1 MRRFHVTTFGCQMNV
16 HDSERI
22 KGMLEAAGMGEA
34 TSGEEAD
41 VLVFNTCTIREKADD
56 RLVQH
61 LHNAKN
67 RKATEPGLQII
78 VAGCWAESTRE
89 AIFRD
94 FPWVDAAVGP
104 GRIGALQQVL
114 TASPGAERGAFGS
127 FDDFA
132 ADLPKRRERSF
143 QAWLQ
148 LSMGCNS
155 VCSYCIVPSVRG
167 RERSRHPREVLAEAR
182 SLAADGVSEVMLLG
196 QNVNSYGRDLPPDE
210 RCTFAEML
218 RAVDAIDGISRIRF
232 MSPHPKDMRGD
243 VIAAMA
249 ESPAVCNQLHLPL
262 QSGSSRV
269 LKRMRRTYDS
279 ERFLDLVVRLREA
292 MPDISLTTDVIV
304 GFPGET
310 EEDFQETLRVYD
322 EASFDHAFTTPLV
335 ATPRSS
341 ARCRRSSRRGPAAP
355 IRWSS
360 AARPAATRPPS
371 SRPQRPLARR
381 CRSASRRR
389 RRRRCAAASR
399 AQFRSDHDHAR
410 RRDLRP
416 HGLRQVRSRDR
427 SGAPDRRRG
436 RLRRLHADL
445 PGSGAHHQPAH
456 GHGTAGRAASSARP
470 RRSARAVRRGAV
482 RH

>member
-1 MRRFHVTTFGCQMNV
+1 MNV

-22 KGMLEAAGMGEA
+22 KGMLEGAGLGEA
-34 TSGEEAD
+34 PDRDAAD

-61 LHNAKN
+61 LHDARG
-67 RKATEPGLQII
+67 RKERDPDLQVV
-78 VAGCWAESTRE
+78 VAGCWAESQRE
-89 AIFRD
+89 AIFRE

-104 GRIGALQQVL
+104 GRIGSLAD
-114 TASPGAERGAFGS
+114 AMRAEGDERGAFGS

-132 ADLPKRRERSF
+132 ADLPRRRERDF

-182 SLAADGVSEVMLLG
+182 QLAAEGVTEIMLLG

-249 ESPAVCNQLHLPL
+249 ESDAVCNQLHLPL
-262 QSGSSRV
+262 QSGSTRV
-269 LKRMRRTYDS
+269 LKRMRRTYDQG
-279 ERFLDLVVRLREA
+279 RYLDLVARLRDA
-292 MPDISLTTDVIV
+292 MPDIALTTDVIV

-310 EEDFQETLRVYD
+310 DEEFADLIGFLEEARLDAVGVFGYSDEEGTEAATLTGKVAESVIAERVETVTALVEELMAQRAEERVGESVVVLVESIEPD
-322 EASFDHAFTTPLV
+322 DSGALV
-335 ATPRSS
+335 AVGRAGHQGPDDGSTVLVGAVDTLAVGSLVS
-341 ARCRRSSRRGPAAP
+341 AVVVDTEGVDLVAEL
-355 IRWSS
+355 
-360 AARPAATRPPS
+360 
-371 SRPQRPLARR
+371 LADPE
-381 CRSASRRR
+381 A
-389 RRRRCAAASR
+389 
-399 AQFRSDHDHAR
+399 
-410 RRDLRP
+410 
-416 HGLRQVRSRDR
+416 VRS
-427 SGAPDRRRG
+427 
-436 RLRRLHADL
+436 
-445 PGSGAHHQPAH
+445 
-456 GHGTAGRAASSARP
+456 
-470 RRSARAVRRGAV
+470 
-482 RH
+482 

>member
-1 MRRFHVTTFGCQMNV
+1 MRRFHVTTFGCQMNA

-22 KGMLEAAGMGEA
+22 KGLLEAAGMGEA
-34 TSGEEAD
+34 PSGEEAD

-61 LHNAKN
+61 LENAKH
-67 RKATEPGLQII
+67 RKSAQPDLQIV
-78 VAGCWAESTRE
+78 VAGCWAESQRD
-89 AIFRD
+89 AIFEA

-104 GRIGALQQVL
+104 GRIGALRGLVE
-114 TASPGAERGAFGS
+114 GDGGGAFGS

-132 ADLPKRRERSF
+132 ADLPKRRERDF

-182 SLAADGVSEVMLLG
+182 ALAADGVVEVMLLG

-218 RAVDAIDGISRIRF
+218 RAVDAIDGIRRIRF

-249 ESPAVCNQLHLPL
+249 ECDAVCNQLHLPL

-269 LKRMRRTYDS
+269 LKRMRRTYDAP
-279 ERFLDLVVRLREA
+279 RFLELVGRLREA
-292 MPDISLTTDVIV
+292 MPDIALTTDVIV

-310 EEDFQETLRVYD
+310 DEDFEETLRVYRAAD
-322 EASFDHAFTTPLV
+322 FDHAFTFIYS
-335 ATPRSS
+335 PR
-341 ARCRRSSRRGPAAP
+341 AG
-355 IRWSS
+355 
-360 AARPAATRPPS
+360 TE
-371 SRPQRPLARR
+371 
-381 CRSASRRR
+381 
-389 RRRRCAAASR
+389 AAAFPDQVPDAIKHERLERLVDVVQEGAALRNAALVGTVQEVLSEGPSR
-399 AQFRSDHDHAR
+399 TDPAVS
-410 RRDLRP
+410 
-416 HGLRQVRSRDR
+416 
-427 SGAPDRRRG
+427 RG
-436 RLRRLHADL
+436 RTRGGKTALFTPPAPAGATLHVAVESATSQTLR
-445 PGSGAHHQPAH
+445 
-456 GHGTAGRAASSARP
+456 GTAAA
-470 RRSARAVRRGAV
+470 AVPA
-482 RH
+482 

>member
-22 KGMLEAAGMGEA
+22 KGMLESAGLGEA
-34 TSGEEAD
+34 PSDDEAD

-61 LHNAKN
+61 LHDARG
-67 RKATEPGLQII
+67 RKERDPDLQVV
-78 VAGCWAESTRE
+78 VAGCWAESQRE
-89 AIFRD
+89 AIFAQ

-104 GRIGALQQVL
+104 GRIGSLRDVMGAE
-114 TASPGAERGAFGS
+114 TDAERGAFGS

-132 ADLPKRRERSF
+132 ADLPKRRERHF

-167 RERSRHPREVLAEAR
+167 RERSRHPRDVLAEAR
-182 SLAADGVSEVMLLG
+182 ALAEDGVTEVMLLG
-196 QNVNSYGRDLPPDE
+196 QNVNSYGRDLPPEE

-262 QSGSSRV
+262 QSGSTRI
-269 LKRMRRTYDS
+269 LKRMRRTYDA
-279 ERFLDLVVRLREA
+279 ERYLGLVERLRAA
-292 MPDISLTTDVIV
+292 MPDIALTTDVIV

-310 EEDFQETLRVYD
+310 EDDFAETLAVY
-322 EASFDHAFTTPLV
+322 EAVGFDHAFTFLYSP
-335 ATPRSS
+335 
-341 ARCRRSSRRGPAAP
+341 RRGTEAAAFEDQVPDEVKHERLERLVERVQAHAAARNRALVGTVQEVLSEGPSRTDPEVFRGKTRGGKTALFTPAAP
-355 IRWSS
+355 AGTTVAMVVEETTSQTLRGHVT
-360 AARPAATRPPS
+360 AAVPA
-371 SRPQRPLARR
+371 
-381 CRSASRRR
+381 
-389 RRRRCAAASR
+389 
-399 AQFRSDHDHAR
+399 
-410 RRDLRP
+410 
-416 HGLRQVRSRDR
+416 
-427 SGAPDRRRG
+427 
-436 RLRRLHADL
+436 
-445 PGSGAHHQPAH
+445 
-456 GHGTAGRAASSARP
+456 
-470 RRSARAVRRGAV
+470 
-482 RH
+482 

>member
-34 TSGEEAD
+34 PSGEEAD
-41 VLVFNTCTIREKADD
+41 VLVFNTCTIRERADD

-67 RKATEPGLQII
+67 RKAADPDLQII
-78 VAGCWAESTRE
+78 VAGCWAESTRD

-104 GRIGALQQVL
+104 GRIGALKQVL
-114 TASPGAERGAFGS
+114 ESTDPAERGAFGS

-132 ADLPKRRERSF
+132 ADLPKRRERHF

-167 RERSRHPREVLAEAR
+167 RERSRHPRDVLAEAR
-182 SLAADGVSEVMLLG
+182 ALAEDGVTEVMLLG
-196 QNVNSYGRDLPPDE
+196 QNVNSYGRDLPPEE

-249 ESPAVCNQLHLPL
+249 ESPSVCNQLHLPL
-262 QSGSSRV
+262 QSGSTRI
-269 LKRMRRTYDS
+269 LKRMRRTYDA
-279 ERFLDLVVRLREA
+279 ERFLGLVERLRAA
-292 MPDISLTTDVIV
+292 MPDIALTTDVIV

-310 EEDFQETLRVYD
+310 EDDFAETLAVY
-322 EASFDHAFTTPLV
+322 EAVGFDHAFTFLYSP
-335 ATPRSS
+335 
-341 ARCRRSSRRGPAAP
+341 RRGTEAAAFEDQVPDEVKHERLERLVERVQAHAAARNRALIGTVQEVLSEGPSRTDPEVFRGKTRGGKTALFTPAAP
-355 IRWSS
+355 AGTTVAMVVEETTSQTLRGHVT
-360 AARPAATRPPS
+360 AAVPA
-371 SRPQRPLARR
+371 
-381 CRSASRRR
+381 
-389 RRRRCAAASR
+389 
-399 AQFRSDHDHAR
+399 
-410 RRDLRP
+410 
-416 HGLRQVRSRDR
+416 
-427 SGAPDRRRG
+427 
-436 RLRRLHADL
+436 
-445 PGSGAHHQPAH
+445 
-456 GHGTAGRAASSARP
+456 
-470 RRSARAVRRGAV
+470 
-482 RH
+482 

>member
-34 TSGEEAD
+34 PSGEEAD

-67 RKATEPGLQII
+67 RKDAEPDLQII

-104 GRIGALQQVL
+104 GRIGALKQVL
-114 TASPGAERGAFGS
+114 ETTDATERGAFGS

-132 ADLPKRRERSF
+132 ADLPKRRERHF

-167 RERSRHPREVLAEAR
+167 RERSRHPREVLAEAQA
-182 SLAADGVSEVMLLG
+182 LAADGVTEVMLLG

-279 ERFLDLVVRLREA
+279 ERFLDLVGRLREA
-292 MPDISLTTDVIV
+292 MPDIALTTDVIV

-322 EASFDHAFTTPLV
+322 EASFDHAFTFIYSPRNGTEAAGFEDQVPDEIKHERLERLV
-335 ATPRSS
+335 DLVQMH
-341 ARCRRSSRRGPAAP
+341 
-355 IRWSS
+355 
-360 AARPAATRPPS
+360 AARRNAALVGTVQEVLSEGPSRTDPTVFRGKTRGNKTALFTPAVPAGETVS
-371 SRPQRPLARR
+371 IVIEETTSQTL
-381 CRSASRRR
+381 
-389 RRRRCAAASR
+389 
-399 AQFRSDHDHAR
+399 
-410 RRDLRP
+410 
-416 HGLRQVRSRDR
+416 
-427 SGAPDRRRG
+427 RG
-436 RLRRLHADL
+436 RLA
-445 PGSGAHHQPAH
+445 SAVPA
-456 GHGTAGRAASSARP
+456 
-470 RRSARAVRRGAV
+470 
-482 RH
+482 

>member
-34 TSGEEAD
+34 ASEEQAN

-56 RLVQH
+56 RLVQR

-67 RKATEPGLQII
+67 RKTTDPDLQII

-104 GRIGALQQVL
+104 GRIGALKQVL
-114 TASPGAERGAFGS
+114 ESTDDAERGAFGS

-132 ADLPKRRERSF
+132 ADLPKRRERHF

-167 RERSRHPREVLAEAR
+167 RERSRHPREVLAEAQA
-182 SLAADGVSEVMLLG
+182 LAADGVTEVMLLG

-218 RAVDAIDGISRIRF
+218 RAVDAIDGISRVRF

-262 QSGSSRV
+262 QSGSSRI

-279 ERFLDLVVRLREA
+279 ERFLDLVGRLREA

-322 EASFDHAFTTPLV
+322 EASFDHAYTFIYSPRNGTEAASFEDQIADDIKHERLARLVELVQTHAARRNAMLIGTVQEVLSEGPSRTDPTVFRGKTRGNKTTLFT
-335 ATPRSS
+335 
-341 ARCRRSSRRGPAAP
+341 PAAP
-355 IRWSS
+355 AGSTVSVLIEE
-360 AARPAATRPPS
+360 ATS
-371 SRPQRPLARR
+371 QTL
-381 CRSASRRR
+381 
-389 RRRRCAAASR
+389 
-399 AQFRSDHDHAR
+399 
-410 RRDLRP
+410 
-416 HGLRQVRSRDR
+416 
-427 SGAPDRRRG
+427 RG
-436 RLRRLHADL
+436 RVESAV
-445 PGSGAHHQPAH
+445 PA
-456 GHGTAGRAASSARP
+456 
-470 RRSARAVRRGAV
+470 
-482 RH
+482 